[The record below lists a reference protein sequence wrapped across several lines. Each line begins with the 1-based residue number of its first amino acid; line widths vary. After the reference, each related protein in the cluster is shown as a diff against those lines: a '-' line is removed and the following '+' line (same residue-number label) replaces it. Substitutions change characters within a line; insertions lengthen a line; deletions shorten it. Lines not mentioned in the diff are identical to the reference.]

1 MYSVDKMEMCII
13 WLHYTGSS
21 HVVMSI
27 TNVVVSKKKGL
38 IKKNKTIRQLT

>member
-1 MYSVDKMEMCII
+1 MYSVDKMKMCII

-27 TNVVVSKKKGL
+27 TNVVVSKKK
-38 IKKNKTIRQLT
+38 KTV